1 MEAIQKPCCND
12 SDLFTEFCL
21 IYQRRK
27 IPSHI
32 PDPIPRLYMREQWR
46 ATGKWL
52 KPFTA
57 FGSAWRNSKLCSLE
71 AEKQNKQ
78 EQKNTTIGPR
88 SNTGA
93 SETRGKR
100 WDFTTVSFQLRA
112 LIFIFKTS
120 TLKNIFSSAPKFF
133 LISCKKFLLQMS
145 SGAQQHY
152 PEDAKPNC
160 LSVITAVVCSE
171 CSFRESMCFK
181 LIKLEMKATVQE

>member
-1 MEAIQKPCCND
+1 MDPDQTLVPQK
-12 SDLFTEFCL
+12 
-21 IYQRRK
+21 
-27 IPSHI
+27 
-32 PDPIPRLYMREQWR
+32 
-46 ATGKWL
+46 
-52 KPFTA
+52 
-57 FGSAWRNSKLCSLE
+57 
-71 AEKQNKQ
+71 
-78 EQKNTTIGPR
+78 
-88 SNTGA
+88 
-93 SETRGKR
+93 RGKC
-100 WDFTTVSFQLRA
+100 WDFTTDSFQLRA

-160 LSVITAVVCSE
+160 LSVIIAVVCSE